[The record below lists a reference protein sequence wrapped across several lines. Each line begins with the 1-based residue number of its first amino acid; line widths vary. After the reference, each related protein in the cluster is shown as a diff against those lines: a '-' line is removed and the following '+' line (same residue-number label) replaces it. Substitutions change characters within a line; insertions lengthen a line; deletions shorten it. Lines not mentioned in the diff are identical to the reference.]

1 MTLSKAGSEKRI
13 TRHDLIKQHE
23 RILSSLQYDTG
34 LFAASRKDV
43 ATGYDKSWLRDNFY
57 ECLAFEMI
65 GEWEVVRK
73 TYRALLKVFKKHEA
87 KIDAAIENRPQH
99 KHEYIHARIHP
110 ETFEEFWED
119 WGNKQNDAIG
129 AILFRIGELEHA
141 GFTVLKDDDDQRVV
155 QKLIWYLNS
164 IEYWH
169 DWDSGI
175 WEENEEVHASSLG
188 ACVAGLK
195 SLKQLNRFDIPVDL
209 IEKGE
214 DALHEI
220 LPRESASKFV
230 DLALLSLVWPYMVV
244 TPEERDQ
251 ILENVEYHLLKENG
265 VIRYKNDHYYNKN
278 ADGYSEEAEWCF
290 GLSWLAIIHTRMGNA
305 KKAQFFV
312 KEMLESVDDD
322 GFVPELYFSN
332 SDEPNENRPL
342 GWAESL
348 FIVALHNVTDKE
360 FKKALE
366 NLTQK
371 DLDDLT
377 AQE

>member
-57 ECLAFEMI
+57 ECLAFEVI

-175 WEENEEVHASSLG
+175 WEENM
-188 ACVAGLK
+188 
-195 SLKQLNRFDIPVDL
+195 R
-209 IEKGE
+209 
-214 DALHEI
+214 
-220 LPRESASKFV
+220 
-230 DLALLSLVWPYMVV
+230 
-244 TPEERDQ
+244 
-251 ILENVEYHLLKENG
+251 
-265 VIRYKNDHYYNKN
+265 
-278 ADGYSEEAEWCF
+278 
-290 GLSWLAIIHTRMGNA
+290 
-305 KKAQFFV
+305 
-312 KEMLESVDDD
+312 
-322 GFVPELYFSN
+322 
-332 SDEPNENRPL
+332 
-342 GWAESL
+342 
-348 FIVALHNVTDKE
+348 
-360 FKKALE
+360 
-366 NLTQK
+366 
-371 DLDDLT
+371 
-377 AQE
+377 